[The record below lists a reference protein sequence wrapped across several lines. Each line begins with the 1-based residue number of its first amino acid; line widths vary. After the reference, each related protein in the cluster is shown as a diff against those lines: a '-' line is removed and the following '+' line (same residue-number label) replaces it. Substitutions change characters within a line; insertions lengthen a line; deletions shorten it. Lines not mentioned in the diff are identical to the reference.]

1 MGWGVTSSALRP
13 VRGLIL
19 TAFSIWFVHF
29 LLCWAAV
36 EIWPG
41 QPLANRLAW
50 AFTVLALAAM
60 GWHFSRVQ
68 RLSGQGGLVGFSRR
82 FAQGAV
88 AIATV
93 AVLFTAVPALV
104 FQP

>member
-1 MGWGVTSSALRP
+1 MNRPALAP
-13 VRGLIL
+13 VRSLML

-41 QPLANRLAW
+41 EPLANRLAW
-50 AFTVLALAAM
+50 GFTVLALAAM

-68 RLSGQGGLVGFSRR
+68 RLSGQGGLVGFGRR

-93 AVLFTAVPALV
+93 ALLFTAVPALV
-104 FQP
+104 FLP

>member
-1 MGWGVTSSALRP
+1 MNTPRSARPSP
-13 VRGLIL
+13 VRGLLL

-41 QPLANRLAW
+41 QPLANQLAW
-50 AFTVLALAAM
+50 GFTVLALAAM

-68 RLSGQGGLVGFSRR
+68 RLSGEGGLVGFSRR

-93 AVLFTAVPALV
+93 AVVFTAVPALV
-104 FQP
+104 FLP

>member
-1 MGWGVTSSALRP
+1 MTSGALRP

-93 AVLFTAVPALV
+93 ALLFTAVPTLV
-104 FQP
+104 FLP

>member
-1 MGWGVTSSALRP
+1 MTSSALRP

>member
-1 MGWGVTSSALRP
+1 MSPHALAP
-13 VRGLIL
+13 VRGMIL

-36 EIWPG
+36 EIWPHG
-41 QPLANRLAW
+41 PVANRLAW
-50 AFTVLALAAM
+50 AFTALALAAM
-60 GWHFSRVQ
+60 GWHYQRVQ
-68 RLSGQGGLVGFSRR
+68 RLAGQGGVVGFSHR

-93 AVLFTAVPALV
+93 AVLFTALPAVVFVP
-104 FQP
+104 

>member
-1 MGWGVTSSALRP
+1 MTSSALRP

-93 AVLFTAVPALV
+93 ALLFTAVPTLV
-104 FQP
+104 FLP